1 MKRLTLSVILLS
13 LSVMACG
20 MTLPQAPESVNKTV
34 LVNTPELSP
43 APVPSVQL
51 PEKAT
56 TCGRWNIRSAANPD
70 SASIGFVFSGS
81 TVTLTGRTA
90 TAFDGGKWVQ
100 VQGRD
105 GTGWMNAKGLCEV
118 EK

>member
-20 MTLPQAPESVNKTV
+20 MSVPTESPESVNKTV
-34 LVNTPELSP
+34 LMNTPEFTP
-43 APVPSVQL
+43 APVPVNV

-56 TCGRWNIRSAANPD
+56 TCGRWNIRAAANPN
-70 SASIGFVFSGS
+70 SASIGFAFSGS

-90 TAFDGGKWVQ
+90 TAFDGGLWVQ
-100 VQGRD
+100 VLDMYGD
-105 GTGWMNAKGLCEV
+105 TGWMNAKGLCHD
-118 EK
+118 